1 MSSTADAPVSSSV
14 LGPGSAS
21 GSGGPDGDP
30 RVDRLAAQV
39 IDLGL
44 REYAEV
50 WDIQKQM
57 VTARQQDAIPDT
69 LILVEH
75 PHVITLGRG
84 TEQTDLLSVAGIPT
98 FAIERGGG
106 VTYHGPGQLVGY
118 PVIRLREHERD
129 LHRYLRNL
137 EETLLRV
144 VADFGIPGIR
154 NPGWTGVWT
163 APGAAISPEGSAVEG
178 SVAEGSAADERHP
191 EAERPSRKLASI
203 GVAVK
208 RWVTLHGFALNVST
222 DLARFRAINPCGLEA
237 GVMGSLAS
245 VLGREVAMAEVKAR
259 VRHHFGEVFGRAW
272 S

>member
-14 LGPGSAS
+14 LAPGSAS
-21 GSGGPDGDP
+21 PGGPGGT
-30 RVDRLAAQV
+30 RVERLAARV
-39 IDLGL
+39 VDLGL

-50 WDIQKQM
+50 WELQKQL
-57 VTARQQDAIPDT
+57 VTARQQDAIADT

-84 TEQTDLLSVAGIPT
+84 AEQADLLSVAGIPT

-129 LHRYLRNL
+129 LHLYLRNL

-163 APGAAISPEGSAVEG
+163 APRPATSAEGAAAAGEG
-178 SVAEGSAADERHP
+178 HP

-237 GVMGSLAS
+237 GVMASLAS

>member
-1 MSSTADAPVSSSV
+1 MSSTADAPVSS
-14 LGPGSAS
+14 GGAAAAPGSAPS
-21 GSGGPDGDP
+21 IGPGGPGVT
-30 RVDRLAAQV
+30 RVERLAARV
-39 IDLGL
+39 VDLGL

-50 WDIQKQM
+50 WEIQKQM
-57 VTARQQDAIPDT
+57 VTARQQDAIDDT

-84 TEQTDLLSVAGIPT
+84 AEQTDLLSVAGIPT

-129 LHRYLRNL
+129 LHLYLRNL

-144 VADFGIPGIR
+144 VADFGIAGIR

-163 APGAAISPEGSAVEG
+163 APRPATFTQGADTGGGGDGEGP
-178 SVAEGSAADERHP
+178 P
-191 EAERPSRKLASI
+191 EAARPSRKLASI

-245 VLGREVAMAEVKAR
+245 VLGHEVAMAEVKAR